1 MKIAKP
7 RAILD
12 FELVFKFLSKK
23 GKRTDKQIIKKIVK
37 RCSNPNILNSST
49 SNI

>member
-7 RAILD
+7 SAILE
-12 FELVFKFLSKK
+12 FELFFNFLSKK
-23 GKRTDKQIIKKIVK
+23 GKKTEKKIIKKIVK
-37 RCSNPNILNSST
+37 RCSNSNILNSST